1 MSTIITESFQ
11 DNFKKEDEGEMY
23 DAQPDFL
30 ELDSRII
37 WIRERVLR
45 FLGLPG
51 HEHLF
56 DKLIRANN
64 GYYEEKLMNF
74 LNHNLYSI
82 TNLENK
88 IIFFYKTYLKEMVQ
102 EEIAVWENSS
112 SSEEEIED
120 EEEESLVKA
129 GGDITMH
136 FMRKGRSRDDGTD
149 MQKFVPPLGEED
161 KYILTK
167 RMVDKER
174 KKPVIHIICGEIDGQ
189 TFDLQNVNFFYFMR
203 INEEAVPPFETYE
216 ECLDQ
221 MPSNLIVGS
230 INGHFLASLNALLV
244 HVFKPLV
251 NKQFRGPHFGKYYK
265 IEEYGDVLAAT
276 DIAKASSTLA
286 EIAESKTSTY
296 RRPSDFRRVSLSLS
310 KKSQET
316 SQIITEKVLDKIN
329 DFHDDTEVEGT
340 LIKKSLI
347 ERSTLTVPTAEE
359 KIEEEIEAE
368 QSKKDILEYLDKLT
382 LQHTESDIL
391 LTIPKIP
398 ELESSTVPDEVL
410 LNNKYVIN
418 KLEEIIMSWGTHIQQ
433 RMLKLL
439 NIILSPIPTAFN
451 HFKNELWKYYNEARD
466 NTKFLLTIMR
476 HFKLI
481 SHTDKFKQINNV
493 IPSLLNGLRMIWILS
508 SYYSSEDK
516 MVSLFERI
524 SWQLCQNIR
533 TNLSIDKLFNYPLEI
548 VLKKSRD
555 AHEMMKNWKISYL
568 KTRDDIEHT
577 GKGARW
583 EFDQRRLF
591 RETEYI
597 AGVCKDINV
606 VANVL
611 QDFYNIFGTDLKS
624 IIYEPAHIDTIIKR
638 IGLLLEPFKLAEF
651 DVFSPFNKEN
661 WEATIL
667 RFNAEVSYLEND
679 AKFFIDECFK
689 VLINAKDALEMLF
702 KFKDR
707 KTRVAIR
714 EILSSKFEITMQQF
728 NKEIGSVE
736 NIYNRGKRNPPLLTY
751 HPPIAGAIFW
761 ARQLF
766 YCLKRSVLYFQDIQE
781 LKHNELKLMGFSQYL
796 DIGKQLKTFEEIKF
810 NSWIDKA
817 QETVTS
823 IMKSNLLKV
832 IPIEEEYEEDVRKL
846 KNGAIFRTYKRL
858 KGKEQMVMPVGI
870 LHKIDQLI
878 LRPSIDTLSSIGGSK
893 AMSIKGGS
901 RSIHSQKSQKMT
913 SATSLQNK
921 QIAITQKQKHID
933 FMQDSILI
941 ECRLRFE
948 AKLMEQLG
956 FNLPDII
963 RNVGIQKNRLR
974 TDIEAV
980 EKIINEYN
988 VIIDKLDK
996 SDIQLLK
1003 NTLFS
1008 IEKHIQPGFIR
1019 FNWNSL
1025 SIIDYTKLCEK
1036 LLKNL
1041 KSIVEQINQL
1051 KKELDER
1058 IESEIQNYN
1067 LVSLNSNASES
1078 NNVDE
1083 SLLSCKTFF
1092 VKIETHRTELICA
1105 MLKAYQSASPML
1117 LKIESLVEGTSTG
1130 RSPTMR
1136 LFYEKYEKNIF
1147 AAFITCM
1154 ANNMEFLNKIL
1165 SDNKVTFQVDAVL
1178 VASEVILRPSPNE
1191 INNIILHN
1199 VQDLLERLKTFPRW
1213 MNGTCIECKPQAKD
1227 SSEDLFTISFFED
1240 VMSIQVINDLII
1252 AIQDTAYKISVDCWK
1267 YLQKW
1272 KKYSNLWTFD
1282 KNVAGEKFASTKPT
1296 LRQYDEKFTFYGGIL
1311 EELDDME
1318 HNVDISCI
1326 RINLKPL
1333 MRGIE
1338 HHAREWK
1345 QVLGNF
1351 LLTNTIKEMNEFKEQ
1366 IEQYRDKIEL
1376 VITGLERFTMIM
1388 QAISD
1393 IKKMAI
1399 QAEVQYTS
1407 YQETF
1412 KTLYAHEIVFSEMD
1426 EKMAYELQTDWES
1439 LYLGALYRASTI
1451 ITTREKFAE
1460 MIQDQIIEF
1469 NKELAKF
1476 IEDFQNNGPGS
1487 VGENLDLGVQ
1497 KMTEY
1502 GKLIEKYDEKR
1513 RNLTNSQMLFDLDPA
1528 DYTTFF
1534 KIKEDYEGME
1544 KLFSLYKEQKD
1555 ARSEWAQTLW
1565 VNLNPQQ
1572 LLDGMEHFIK
1582 QFQRFPKAVKKL
1594 DIGQTLEINM
1604 RNFKNSVPLFVELK
1618 NEAMRERHWM
1628 DLMQKTG
1635 QYFDMNPDRFTLE
1648 NMFAMDLGRYQ
1659 EIAQSIVTNAIK
1671 ELAIEKGVKEIA
1683 EIWKNTEFTV
1693 IRHFKGLEDRGFVL
1707 GPIDELNQIL
1717 EDNMLNVSSMAAS
1730 QFIGPFLNVVQNWET
1745 IMHTISEVLELWIQ
1759 LQRKWLYLEGI
1770 FVGGDI
1776 RLQIPDEARKFDDID
1791 KAYIKIMMDTAR
1803 KLNVHD
1809 CCTIQGRKDEFMS
1822 MISGLDRCQK
1832 SLTDYLNS
1840 KRIIFPRFNFI
1851 SDDEL
1856 LSILGSSDP
1865 SVIQEHIG
1873 KMFDNLDKLS
1883 LNLNEEKRTIVTA
1896 LVSCEKE
1903 IMEFKNSVLVEG
1915 NIENWMVLVSNEMK
1929 ISNRYLTKKAVY
1941 DYGKIRRPR
1950 SEWILDFQGMMIL
1963 AANQIWWTA
1972 EVENVFNK
1980 ISMGKKQAMK
1990 EYLQQLNNQL
2000 DEVVSLMGSDSLTN
2014 NDRKKLDALLTIDV
2028 HIRDII
2034 EGFVRDSIIDPMEFE
2049 WESQLRFYWIRDLD
2063 NMWINQCTGAFEY
2076 GYEYMGLNGRLVV
2089 TPLTDRIYL
2098 TLTQALS
2105 MHLGGAPAGPAGTGK
2120 TETTKDLAKALGL
2133 LCVVTNCGEGMDYI
2147 AIGKTLSGL
2156 VQCGAWGCFDEFN
2169 RIDVS
2174 VLSVIS
2180 TQLQT
2185 IRSAL
2190 QMKSKYF
2197 MFEDYNI
2204 PLDTKVGIFITM
2216 NPGYAGRT
2224 ELPESVKALFRPVVC
2239 VVPDN
2244 ELICQ
2249 IKLFSA
2255 GFLTAKILAKK
2266 MAVLHKLAQEQLSK
2280 QTHYDFGLR
2289 AMKSVLNMAGQLKR
2303 TSSDLAENLV
2313 LMRTLRDMNLPK
2325 FIYDDVPLFLG
2336 LITDLF
2342 PDLDC
2347 PRIEYPDFN
2356 SAAIKMLEEH
2366 NYIVLTEQLEKITQ
2380 LYEVMMS
2387 RHSTMI
2393 VGPTG
2398 GGKTVII
2405 EILCMTQTYLNIPTS
2420 LHILNPKAYTVV
2432 ELYGIL
2438 DPTTREWT
2446 DGLLSNIFREVNKP
2460 LDSEQEEKKYILFD
2474 GDVDAL
2480 WIENMNSVMDDNK
2493 LLTLPNQERIKLQNH
2508 CSLLFEVG
2516 DLLYASPATVSR
2528 AGMVY
2533 VDPKNLG
2540 YQSYIDKWIK
2550 SKNENDQ
2557 KFLAQMC
2564 EKYVHGAV
2572 NLIIEGMMGLQRV
2585 KPLQMIIPQTNLN
2598 MVTLKVIQLSYVF
2611 DGLYSLL
2618 QADEE
2623 VLKTKSYLTDQTEQ
2637 PVQYEYTANREDLLE
2652 AMYIQSCYYS
2662 LGASLVENSRKAF
2675 DDYMKKTTGLMLVE
2689 DTTEKPA
2696 TIRYIP
2702 ILFNTLYEYFLD
2714 IHKKIWIP
2722 WKWLVPSYIHD
2733 RLKNYSE
2740 ILVPT
2745 KDSCRAIWFINL
2757 MNNLQRPTLLVGE
2770 TGTSKTAIIQD
2781 FLRTINSDKYKKL
2794 SINFSSRTT
2803 SMDVQKSIESA
2814 VEKRSR
2820 EIYGPSPGKKLIIFI
2835 DDMNMPM
2842 VDTYGTQQPIA
2853 FLKLL
2858 LERDGFYGRGKDLHW
2873 KYIKDICYLAA
2884 MGKPGGGRKEVDPRF
2899 ISMFSVYNVT
2909 FPMNETL
2916 QYIYKSILRG
2926 HLEIFSEEVQSTV
2939 DNIVHITLELYQ
2951 IVLTELLPTPSKF
2964 HYIFNMRDLSR
2975 IMAGVLQSHPD
2986 YFPTVKRFVRLWR
2999 NEFTRVI
3006 CDRLITQDD
3015 QNLIK
3020 EHIAN
3025 KIKDTWEEEP
3035 ALIEYTL
3042 RDPLLFGDFRNA
3054 CYEDEP
3060 RYYEDLLDYEA
3071 VYNLLLEIYEEY
3083 NERNIAKLQM
3093 VLFNDALEHLTR
3105 VHRILRMH
3113 RGHALVVGTSGSG
3126 KQSIIRLASFAA
3138 NSSVFEINLSRG
3150 YNENTFREDLKKL
3163 YNMIGVE
3170 NKKVVF
3176 LFSASHIINESF
3188 LELINNIL
3196 MTGLVLAL
3204 FTDEEKDIIITSCRD
3219 NALTAGFD
3227 ITRESVWAFFE
3238 KSCIDNLRIALS
3250 MNFADDILRIR
3261 CRNYPGLVNS
3271 TTIDWMFPWPDQAL
3285 VAVANVTL
3293 RDNPNLPQEY
3303 REDIVLHMVHVHKSV
3318 IERYTVD
3325 FLVKL
3330 RRKNYV
3336 TPKDYLNFINTFLR
3350 LLIEKRNYINMQCD
3364 RLTGG
3369 LQKIEE
3375 ASITLAELND
3385 ILAVQR
3391 VKVAD
3396 QTKNCEQLLA
3406 SIGEST
3412 DIAMEKKE
3420 QSVNKQK
3427 EIEEKRKLI
3436 GKEESEAKVALAA
3449 AQPALDAARLALG
3462 ELDKS
3467 DITEIRSFATPPK
3480 PVQIV
3485 SECVAMLRGIKDISW
3500 KGAKGMM
3507 SDPSFLRLLQEM
3519 NCEQITQ
3526 RQQQAVRAHL
3536 RKSTKMDQM
3545 ELISKAG
3552 YGLYK
3557 FVLAVLDYC
3566 TVYREVKPKIERVQV
3581 LQIESERAQ
3590 KALEKEERELKR
3602 LEKIIEDL
3610 NIKYESAM
3618 TERQKLQKETH
3629 LLQRRLIAADK
3640 LIGGLSSENTRW
3652 QKELKGLHEEEEK
3665 IIGNCL
3671 LSSGFLA
3678 YCGPFSYE
3686 FRNDMIYND
3695 WSRSITERRIPLS
3708 EPFNIQTQLSDDIE
3722 ISKWTSEGLP
3732 PDELSVQNG
3741 ILTLKA
3747 SRFPLCIDPQQQ
3759 ALEWIKKKER
3769 NKNLKIMSFADADFL
3784 KQVELAIKYGL
3795 PILFQD
3801 VDEVDP
3807 VLNNVLSKNIQSI
3820 AGRTFVMLGS
3830 KEVDYDPRFRIYL
3843 TTKMSNPVFNPAVYS
3858 KSIVIN
3864 YTVTTAG
3871 LEDQLLSVVVRIER
3885 PDIEEQRERLIA
3897 EISEN
3902 KNLLRQLENS
3912 LLREISMNKGNMLDN
3927 IDLIETLENTKS
3939 SASEVTTKLFLGEV
3953 TAVDLNKLRDGYRP
3967 VAKRGAIL
3975 FFVLTEMPT
3984 VNKMY
3989 QYSLNNYIEVFILS
4003 LRKAL
4008 PDPTLVKRLRNIIPI
4023 LTKNIY
4029 DYGCTGIF
4037 EKHKILYSFKICIDI
4052 EQSIDNVK
4060 PQQLDFFIKGCV
4072 TTKMSSK
4079 VNPIKWLASSGWE
4092 DLLKLAND
4100 FPETFAS
4107 LPDNIT
4113 ENMDHWKN
4121 WYDMDDPES
4130 QKFPS
4135 NYSAVLKPF
4144 EKLMLIR
4151 CFRVD
4156 RVYRA
4161 VINYITEIMGE
4172 EYVTPPHV
4180 NLDLIFQ
4187 QSTAMTPIILILSP
4201 GSDPTSQ
4208 LMKLAERYGLGGGK
4222 FSYLSLGQNQEK
4234 NAIEL
4239 LETAIFR
4246 GQWLMLQNGH
4256 LLLHFIKELES
4267 YLDNLEKP
4275 HPDFRLW
4282 LTTDPTPD
4290 FPIGIL
4296 QQSVKVVTEPPNGLK
4311 LNLQNTYLKM
4321 PPQTLENCNH
4331 PAYKHLV
4338 YVLAFYHAVVQERR
4352 KYDKIGW
4359 NISYDFNESD
4369 FNVCTSIIDTYLTK
4383 ALKLNDARIPWNSL
4397 KYLIGEVMY
4406 GGRIIDS
4413 YDRRVSE
4420 TYMNEFFGDFLFNT
4434 FQLFH
4439 FYQDS
4444 YVDYVIPPEG
4454 DHEAYLNFIEELPL
4468 VNTPAIFGLHSNAEI
4483 GYFNQATKELWA
4495 NLIELQPQTSKNTTG
4510 ISKEEFIDNIA
4521 KEILERIPLE
4531 FDLNKVKKN
4540 FGVGVTPS
4548 TIVLF
4553 QELERINKLINTI
4566 SKTLSQLRKAIAGEV
4581 EMDYILD
4588 NISIALYNGILPKE
4602 WLRLA
4607 PDTRKNLANWMDHF
4621 QKRITQ
4627 YTDWSG
4633 ANEPIVMWLSGL
4645 HVPETYLAALVQITC
4660 RRNNW
4665 PLDHSLIYTTV
4676 TKFTKVDAIEER
4688 PEQGCYIHGLYLEG
4702 ARWDVEEKCLK
4713 RSYPKILT
4721 EELPILLVIPIQA
4734 HRLKLQNTVKTP
4746 VYTTS
4751 NRRDAMGKGLI
4762 FETDLST
4769 EEHVSHWI
4777 LQGVCLLLN
4786 TD

>member
-1 MSTIITESFQ
+1 MSE
-11 DNFKKEDEGEMY
+11 
-23 DAQPDFL
+23 
-30 ELDSRII
+30 
-37 WIRERVLR
+37 
-45 FLGLPG
+45 
-51 HEHLF
+51 
-56 DKLIRANN
+56 
-64 GYYEEKLMNF
+64 
-74 LNHNLYSI
+74 
-82 TNLENK
+82 
-88 IIFFYKTYLKEMVQ
+88 
-102 EEIAVWENSS
+102 
-112 SSEEEIED
+112 
-120 EEEESLVKA
+120 
-129 GGDITMH
+129 
-136 FMRKGRSRDDGTD
+136 
-149 MQKFVPPLGEED
+149 QK
-161 KYILTK
+161 
-167 RMVDKER
+167 
-174 KKPVIHIICGEIDGQ
+174 
-189 TFDLQNVNFFYFMR
+189 
-203 INEEAVPPFETYE
+203 
-216 ECLDQ
+216 
-221 MPSNLIVGS
+221 
-230 INGHFLASLNALLV
+230 
-244 HVFKPLV
+244 
-251 NKQFRGPHFGKYYK
+251 
-265 IEEYGDVLAAT
+265 
-276 DIAKASSTLA
+276 
-286 EIAESKTSTY
+286 
-296 RRPSDFRRVSLSLS
+296 
-310 KKSQET
+310 
-316 SQIITEKVLDKIN
+316 
-329 DFHDDTEVEGT
+329 
-340 LIKKSLI
+340 
-347 ERSTLTVPTAEE
+347 
-359 KIEEEIEAE
+359 
-368 QSKKDILEYLDKLT
+368 
-382 LQHTESDIL
+382 
-391 LTIPKIP
+391 
-398 ELESSTVPDEVL
+398 
-410 LNNKYVIN
+410 
-418 KLEEIIMSWGTHIQQ
+418 
-433 RMLKLL
+433 
-439 NIILSPIPTAFN
+439 
-451 HFKNELWKYYNEARD
+451 
-466 NTKFLLTIMR
+466 
-476 HFKLI
+476 
-481 SHTDKFKQINNV
+481 
-493 IPSLLNGLRMIWILS
+493 
-508 SYYSSEDK
+508 
-516 MVSLFERI
+516 
-524 SWQLCQNIR
+524 
-533 TNLSIDKLFNYPLEI
+533 
-548 VLKKSRD
+548 
-555 AHEMMKNWKISYL
+555 
-568 KTRDDIEHT
+568 
-577 GKGARW
+577 
-583 EFDQRRLF
+583 
-591 RETEYI
+591 
-597 AGVCKDINV
+597 
-606 VANVL
+606 
-611 QDFYNIFGTDLKS
+611 
-624 IIYEPAHIDTIIKR
+624 
-638 IGLLLEPFKLAEF
+638 IGL
-651 DVFSPFNKEN
+651 
-661 WEATIL
+661 
-667 RFNAEVSYLEND
+667 
-679 AKFFIDECFK
+679 
-689 VLINAKDALEMLF
+689 
-702 KFKDR
+702 
-707 KTRVAIR
+707 
-714 EILSSKFEITMQQF
+714 
-728 NKEIGSVE
+728 
-736 NIYNRGKRNPPLLTY
+736 
-751 HPPIAGAIFW
+751 
-761 ARQLF
+761 
-766 YCLKRSVLYFQDIQE
+766 
-781 LKHNELKLMGFSQYL
+781 
-796 DIGKQLKTFEEIKF
+796 
-810 NSWIDKA
+810 
-817 QETVTS
+817 
-823 IMKSNLLKV
+823 
-832 IPIEEEYEEDVRKL
+832 
-846 KNGAIFRTYKRL
+846 
-858 KGKEQMVMPVGI
+858 
-870 LHKIDQLI
+870 
-878 LRPSIDTLSSIGGSK
+878 
-893 AMSIKGGS
+893 
-901 RSIHSQKSQKMT
+901 
-913 SATSLQNK
+913 
-921 QIAITQKQKHID
+921 
-933 FMQDSILI
+933 
-941 ECRLRFE
+941 
-948 AKLMEQLG
+948 MEG
-956 FNLPDII
+956 
-963 RNVGIQKNRLR
+963 
-974 TDIEAV
+974 
-980 EKIINEYN
+980 
-988 VIIDKLDK
+988 
-996 SDIQLLK
+996 
-1003 NTLFS
+1003 
-1008 IEKHIQPGFIR
+1008 
-1019 FNWNSL
+1019 
-1025 SIIDYTKLCEK
+1025 
-1036 LLKNL
+1036 
-1041 KSIVEQINQL
+1041 
-1051 KKELDER
+1051 
-1058 IESEIQNYN
+1058 
-1067 LVSLNSNASES
+1067 
-1078 NNVDE
+1078 
-1083 SLLSCKTFF
+1083 
-1092 VKIETHRTELICA
+1092 
-1105 MLKAYQSASPML
+1105 
-1117 LKIESLVEGTSTG
+1117 
-1130 RSPTMR
+1130 
-1136 LFYEKYEKNIF
+1136 
-1147 AAFITCM
+1147 
-1154 ANNMEFLNKIL
+1154 
-1165 SDNKVTFQVDAVL
+1165 
-1178 VASEVILRPSPNE
+1178 
-1191 INNIILHN
+1191 
-1199 VQDLLERLKTFPRW
+1199 
-1213 MNGTCIECKPQAKD
+1213 
-1227 SSEDLFTISFFED
+1227 
-1240 VMSIQVINDLII
+1240 
-1252 AIQDTAYKISVDCWK
+1252 
-1267 YLQKW
+1267 
-1272 KKYSNLWTFD
+1272 
-1282 KNVAGEKFASTKPT
+1282 
-1296 LRQYDEKFTFYGGIL
+1296 
-1311 EELDDME
+1311 
-1318 HNVDISCI
+1318 
-1326 RINLKPL
+1326 
-1333 MRGIE
+1333 
-1338 HHAREWK
+1338 
-1345 QVLGNF
+1345 
-1351 LLTNTIKEMNEFKEQ
+1351 
-1366 IEQYRDKIEL
+1366 
-1376 VITGLERFTMIM
+1376 
-1388 QAISD
+1388 
-1393 IKKMAI
+1393 
-1399 QAEVQYTS
+1399 
-1407 YQETF
+1407 
-1412 KTLYAHEIVFSEMD
+1412 
-1426 EKMAYELQTDWES
+1426 
-1439 LYLGALYRASTI
+1439 
-1451 ITTREKFAE
+1451 
-1460 MIQDQIIEF
+1460 
-1469 NKELAKF
+1469 
-1476 IEDFQNNGPGS
+1476 
-1487 VGENLDLGVQ
+1487 
-1497 KMTEY
+1497 
-1502 GKLIEKYDEKR
+1502 
-1513 RNLTNSQMLFDLDPA
+1513 
-1528 DYTTFF
+1528 
-1534 KIKEDYEGME
+1534 
-1544 KLFSLYKEQKD
+1544 
-1555 ARSEWAQTLW
+1555 
-1565 VNLNPQQ
+1565 
-1572 LLDGMEHFIK
+1572 
-1582 QFQRFPKAVKKL
+1582 
-1594 DIGQTLEINM
+1594 
-1604 RNFKNSVPLFVELK
+1604 
-1618 NEAMRERHWM
+1618 
-1628 DLMQKTG
+1628 
-1635 QYFDMNPDRFTLE
+1635 FTLE

-1730 QFIGPFLNVVQNWET
+1730 QFIGPFLNVVQNWEMT
-1745 IMHTISEVLELWIQ
+1745 MHTISEVLELWIQ
-1759 LQRKWLYLEGI
+1759 LQRKWLYLEG
-1770 FVGGDI
+1770 
-1776 RLQIPDEARKFDDID
+1776 
-1791 KAYIKIMMDTAR
+1791 
-1803 KLNVHD
+1803 
-1809 CCTIQGRKDEFMS
+1809 RKDEFMS
-1822 MISGLDRCQK
+1822 MIAGLDRCQK

-1865 SVIQEHIG
+1865 TVIQEHIG
-1873 KMFDNLDKLS
+1873 KMFDNLDKLNI
-1883 LNLNEEKRTIVTA
+1883 NLNEENRTVVTA

-1915 NIENWMVLVSNEMK
+1915 NIENWMVSVLNEMK
-1929 ISNRYLTKKAVY
+1929 VSNRYLTKKAVY

-1950 SEWILDFQGMMIL
+1950 FEWILDFQGMMIL

-1980 ISMGKKQAMK
+1980 ISMGKKEAMK

-2133 LCVVTNCGEGMDYI
+2133 LCIVTNCGEGMDYV

-2197 MFEDYNI
+2197 VFESYNI

-2255 GFLTAKILAKK
+2255 GFLTAKVLAKK

-2303 TSSDLAENLV
+2303 TSGDLAENLV
-2313 LMRTLRDMNLPK
+2313 LMRALRDMNLPK

-2342 PDLDC
+2342 PDLEC
-2347 PRIEYPDFN
+2347 PRVEYPDFN
-2356 SAAIKMLEEH
+2356 KAAIKMLEEH

-2405 EILCMTQTYLNIPTS
+2405 ETLCMTQTYLNIPTS

-2460 LDSEQEEKKYILFD
+2460 LDSEQEEQKYILFD

-2550 SKNENDQ
+2550 SKNEDDQ
-2557 KFLAQMC
+2557 EFLARMC
-2564 EKYVHGAV
+2564 EKYVHGAL

-2598 MVTLKVIQLSYVF
+2598 MVIQLSYVF

-2623 VLKTKSYLTDQTEQ
+2623 ILKSKSYLTDQEEQ

-2662 LGASLVENSRKAF
+2662 LGATLVENARKSF
-2675 DDYMKKTTGLMLVE
+2675 DDYMKKNTGLMLVE
-2689 DTTEKPA
+2689 DTSEKPA

-2714 IHKKIWIP
+2714 IHKRIWVP

-2733 RLKNYSE
+2733 RLKNFSE

-2745 KDSCRAIWFINL
+2745 EDTLRAIWFINL

-2770 TGTSKTAIIQD
+2770 TGTSKTAIIHD
-2781 FLRTINSDKYKKL
+2781 FLRTINSDKYASILILDFLNKL
-2794 SINFSSRTT
+2794 PINFSSRTT

-2820 EIYGPSPGKKLIIFI
+2820 EIYGPPPGKKLIVFI
-2835 DDMNMPM
+2835 DDMNMPI

-2858 LERDGFYGRGKDLHW
+2858 LGRGGFYGRGKDLNW
-2873 KYIKDICYLAA
+2873 RYMKDIYYLAA
-2884 MGKPGGGRKEVDPRF
+2884 MGKPGGGRKEVDSRF

-2916 QYIYKSILRG
+2916 QYIYKSILKG
-2926 HLEIFSEEVQSTV
+2926 HLEIFPEEVQSTV

-2986 YFPTVKRFVRLWR
+2986 YFPTVDRFVRLWR

-3006 CDRLITQDD
+3006 CDRLITEDD

-3020 EHIAN
+3020 EQIAN

-3035 ALIEYTL
+3035 ALIEYAL

-3126 KQSIIRLASFAA
+3126 KQSVIRLASFAA
-3138 NSSVFEINLSRG
+3138 NSPVFEISLSRG
-3150 YNENTFREDLKKL
+3150 YNENTFREDLKRL

-3170 NKKVVF
+3170 NKKIVF
-3176 LFSASHIINESF
+3176 LFSASHIVNESF
-3188 LELINNIL
+3188 LELINNML

-3204 FTDEEKDIIITSCRD
+3204 FTDEEKDVIITSCRD
-3219 NALTAGFD
+3219 NALAAGFD
-3227 ITRESVWAFFE
+3227 ITRHLLQRVSKRNNITFRESVWAFFE
-3238 KSCIDNLRIALS
+3238 KSCIGNLRIALS
-3250 MNFADDILRIR
+3250 MNLADDLLRIR

-3285 VAVANVTL
+3285 IAVANVTL

-3318 IERYTVD
+3318 VERYTID
-3325 FLVKL
+3325 FLTKL

-3336 TPKDYLNFINTFLR
+3336 TPKDYLNFINTFLH
-3350 LLIEKRNYINMQCD
+3350 LLIEKKDYINTQCD

-3396 QTKNCEQLLA
+3396 QTKNCEQLLG

-3420 QSVNKQK
+3420 QSVEKQK

-3485 SECVAMLRGIKDISW
+3485 TECVAILRGVKDISW

-3545 ELISKAG
+3545 ELISRAG

-3566 TVYREVKPKIERVQV
+3566 VVYREVKPKMERVQM
-3581 LQIESERAQ
+3581 LQIESERAER
-3590 KALEKEERELKR
+3590 ALEKEERELKR
-3602 LEKIIEDL
+3602 IEKIIKDL
-3610 NIKYESAM
+3610 NVKYESAM
-3618 TERQKLQKETH
+3618 EERQKLQEETH

-3640 LIGGLSSENTRW
+3640 LIGGLHSENIRW
-3652 QKELKGLHEEEEK
+3652 QKELEGLHEEEER

-3695 WSRSITERRIPLS
+3695 WLRSITERKIPLS
-3708 EPFNIQTQLSDDIE
+3708 QPFNIQTQLSDDVE

-3732 PDELSVQNG
+3732 PNELSVQNG

-3759 ALEWIKKKER
+3759 ALEWIKRKER
-3769 NKNLKIMSFADADFL
+3769 NNNLKIISFADADFL

-3795 PILFQD
+3795 PILFKD

-3820 AGRTFVMLGS
+3820 AGRIFVMLGS
-3830 KEVDYDPRFRIYL
+3830 KEVDYNPRFRIYL
-3843 TTKMSNPVFNPAVYS
+3843 TTKISNPLFNPAVYS
-3858 KSIVIN
+3858 KAIVIN

-3871 LEDQLLSVVVRIER
+3871 LEDQLLSVAVRIER

-3967 VAKRGAIL
+3967 VAKRGALL
-3975 FFVLTEMPT
+3975 FFVLTEMPI
-3984 VNKMY
+3984 VNTMY
-3989 QYSLNNYIEVFILS
+3989 QYSLNSYIEVFISS

-4008 PDPTLVKRLRNIIPI
+4008 PDPTLVRRLRNIIPI
-4023 LTKNIY
+4023 LTKNVY

-4052 EQSIDNVK
+4052 EQSVDNVK
-4060 PQQLDFFIKGCV
+4060 QQQLDFFIKGCV
-4072 TTKMSSK
+4072 TTKMSSR
-4079 VNPIKWLASSGWE
+4079 VNPIKWLANSGWE

-4100 FPETFAS
+4100 FPETFAT

-4113 ENMDHWKN
+4113 ENIDDWKN

-4135 NYSAVLKPF
+4135 NYSTVLKPF

-4161 VINYITEIMGE
+4161 VINYITEVMGQ

-4187 QSTAMTPIILILSP
+4187 QSTAIMPIILILSP

-4208 LMKLAERYGLGGGK
+4208 LMKLAERYGFGGGK
-4222 FSYLSLGQNQEK
+4222 FKYLSLGQNQEK

-4239 LETAIFR
+4239 LETAIAR

-4256 LLLHFIKELES
+4256 LLLHFMKELENH
-4267 YLDNLEKP
+4267 LDNLEKP

-4311 LNLQNTYLKM
+4311 LNIQNTYLKM
-4321 PPQTLENCNH
+4321 PPQILDNCNH
-4331 PAYKHLV
+4331 SAYKDLV

-4359 NISYDFNESD
+4359 NINYDFNESD

-4383 ALKLNDARIPWNSL
+4383 ALKFNDARIPWNSL

-4406 GGRIIDS
+4406 GGRVIDS

-4420 TYMNEFFGDFLFNT
+4420 TYMNEFFGDFLFST
-4434 FQLFH
+4434 FQPFH
-4439 FYQDS
+4439 FYRDS

-4468 VNTPAIFGLHSNAEI
+4468 VNTPAVFGLHSNAEI

-4495 NLIELQPQTSKNTTG
+4495 NLIELQPQTAISITG

-4521 KEILERIPLE
+4521 REILERIPIE

-4566 SKTLSQLRKAIAGEV
+4566 SKTLSQLRKAIAGEIG
-4581 EMDYILD
+4581 MDSILD

-4621 QKRITQ
+4621 QKRIAQ

-4676 TKFTKVDAIEER
+4676 TKFTKVDAIEEK

-4702 ARWDVEEKCLK
+4702 ARWDVEENCLK
-4713 RSYPKILT
+4713 RSYPKVLT

-4751 NRRDAMGKGLI
+4751 NRRDAMGRGLI
-4762 FETDLST
+4762 FEADLST